1 MNMVLCVSYIAKP
14 GMREAFLKEI
24 ESLGIQE
31 KVEREAGCI
40 RYEYYRSARNEDE
53 LLLVEKWESEGHQ
66 AEACEAAAYGSAA
79 GIEGTV
85 CSKHPCRKILLY
97 IRKNW

>member
-40 RYEYYRSARNEDE
+40 RYEYYRS
-53 LLLVEKWESEGHQ
+53 VEMRMSCCW
-66 AEACEAAAYGSAA
+66 
-79 GIEGTV
+79 
-85 CSKHPCRKILLY
+85 
-97 IRKNW
+97 